1 MKSKS
6 MKLGAVF
13 AMMLIVGMAFVPAV
27 SAKAEFENNQFD
39 ISNFQSLTLSD
50 IENLSDEEIE
60 ALMTEDQKK
69 MFKDLAKQDYPI
81 IEVGDDKIITVPT
94 IDANGKISKQKVKM
108 THLSKTDDTELYL
121 IESGQDKELLTVQH
135 IGENVRVTGYAYD
148 KTKALTEYDV
158 AALRDHGNAK
168 FEVWVEDG
176 YLRIWFS
183 PNVVNGSV
191 LIGIPTLTA
200 AILVALF
207 AAGIALTV
215 AATAGAAIIAGIVIG
230 IVYMIYAGPDG
241 DFDYWVEISD
251 ISKFVDKYTNWWPYD
266 YGIMDS
272 YAGLN
277 RNHYIPIPYGP
288 V

>member
-1 MKSKS
+1 
-6 MKLGAVF
+6 
-13 AMMLIVGMAFVPAV
+13 
-27 SAKAEFENNQFD
+27 
-39 ISNFQSLTLSD
+39 
-50 IENLSDEEIE
+50 
-60 ALMTEDQKK
+60 
-69 MFKDLAKQDYPI
+69 
-81 IEVGDDKIITVPT
+81 
-94 IDANGKISKQKVKM
+94 
-108 THLSKTDDTELYL
+108 
-121 IESGQDKELLTVQH
+121 
-135 IGENVRVTGYAYD
+135 
-148 KTKALTEYDV
+148 
-158 AALRDHGNAK
+158 
-168 FEVWVEDG
+168 
-176 YLRIWFS
+176 S